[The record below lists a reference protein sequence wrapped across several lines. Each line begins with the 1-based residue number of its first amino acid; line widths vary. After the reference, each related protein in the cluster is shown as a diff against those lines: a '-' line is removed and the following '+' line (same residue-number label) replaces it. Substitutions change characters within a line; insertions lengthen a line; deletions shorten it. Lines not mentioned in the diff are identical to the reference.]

1 MARAARGRGNG
12 PLGRKQCLST
22 YVYIHNALIKFPWVA
37 HAVHNSVYEAKAV
50 FFALVEFFSS
60 RFFFHLGNQT
70 KGYILD
76 VIVKNKSKRSSHA
89 CCSRGVVLERAA
101 AAAAAVVVIAGV
113 TWRRWRGGNELMA
126 PVGRQTVSLSI
137 TMATLAV
144 YSLKVRLLIKCNYS
158 EGRRRGGEGDEVAG
172 DGCCFASSSRAGGC
186 RRRRRRRRRAEE

>member
-1 MARAARGRGNG
+1 MHLSNSRGSHR
-12 PLGRKQCLST
+12 PCIVCTRWRQWQC
-22 YVYIHNALIKFPWVA
+22 
-37 HAVHNSVYEAKAV
+37 
-50 FFALVEFFSS
+50 FALVKFFLVS
-60 RFFFHLGNQT
+60 FFFHLGNQT

-101 AAAAAVVVIAGV
+101 AAVVIAGV
-113 TWRRWRGGNELMA
+113 TWRRRRRGGNELMA

-158 EGRRRGGEGDEVAG
+158 EGWRGVGGIEGAG
-172 DGCCFASSSRAGGC
+172 RALFRKRVGGGGGG
-186 RRRRRRRRRAEE
+186 RAVVL